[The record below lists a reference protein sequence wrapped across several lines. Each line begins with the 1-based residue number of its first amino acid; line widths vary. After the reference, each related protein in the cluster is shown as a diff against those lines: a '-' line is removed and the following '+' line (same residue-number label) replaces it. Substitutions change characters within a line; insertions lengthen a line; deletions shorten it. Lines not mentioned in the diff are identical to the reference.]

1 MPTPIRTALCSFGM
15 SGRVFHGPLLSVHP
29 DFELVSVWQRSKS
42 DAAEAYPGIRI
53 ERSLQ
58 ALLGDDKIDLVI
70 VNTPGHT
77 HFDFALKALE
87 AGKHVIVE
95 KAFTST
101 VEEADELIRLAKN
114 KGLLLSVF
122 QNRRW
127 DSDFLSV
134 KQVIDSGELGRM
146 VEYEVRY
153 DRYRTEIKDS
163 WKEVEG
169 PGNGIMYNLG
179 SHIID
184 QVLVL
189 FGLPKWIWA
198 DLDIQRTGG
207 KVADH
212 FQIVMGYPDK
222 KVNLGARYL
231 SLAPQPKYKIWGELG
246 SYIKY
251 GEDPQ
256 EAALASGKAPN
267 EEEWGKEDPSAWG
280 EVTTAHG
287 ADRRIR
293 KIESPAGNYLRFYD
307 QISAVMRGQQSEYV
321 TAEQARDV
329 IRIIRLAYHSDKE
342 GRRIEL

>member
-1 MPTPIRTALCSFGM
+1 MLTPIRTALCSFGM
-15 SGRVFHGPLLSVHP
+15 SGRVFQGPLLSVHP

-53 ERSLQ
+53 VRSLE
-58 ALLGDDKIDLVI
+58 ALLADEEIDLVV

-101 VEEADELIRLAKN
+101 VEEADELIRVAN
-114 KGLLLSVF
+114 SKGLLLSVF

-127 DSDFLSV
+127 DCDFLSV
-134 KQVIDSGELGRM
+134 KEVIDSEELGRL

-153 DRYRTEIKDS
+153 DRYRTEIADS
-163 WKEVEG
+163 WKEVEA
-169 PGNGIMYNLG
+169 PGNGILYNLG

-189 FGLPKWIWA
+189 FGLPQWVWA
-198 DLDIQRTGG
+198 DLCIQRTNG

-212 FQIVMGYPDK
+212 FQIVLGYPDK

-231 SLAPQPKYKIWGELG
+231 SLAAQPKYKIWGEKG

-256 EAALASGKAPN
+256 ENALASGRTPD
-267 EEEWGKEDPSAWG
+267 EGDWGKEEPSEWG
-280 EVTTAHG
+280 EITTAHG

-293 KIESPAGNYLRFYD
+293 KVESPAGNYLRYYD
-307 QISAVMRGQQSEYV
+307 QVSDVMTGKETEYV
-321 TAEQARDV
+321 TAEEARDV
-329 IRIIRLAYHSDKE
+329 IRIILSLIH
-342 GRRIEL
+342 I

>member
-1 MPTPIRTALCSFGM
+1 MSSRIRTALCSFGM
-15 SGRVFHGPLLSVHP
+15 SGRVFHGPLLTTHP
-29 DFELVSVWQRSKS
+29 GFELVSVWQRSKS
-42 DAAEAYPGIRI
+42 DAADKYPGIRV
-53 ERSLQ
+53 ERSLE
-58 ALLGDDKIDLVI
+58 ALLADESIDLVV

-101 VEEADELIRLAKN
+101 VEEADELIRVAN
-114 KGLLLSVF
+114 SNGLLLSVF

-127 DSDFLSV
+127 DCDFLSV
-134 KQVIDSGELGRM
+134 KQVLDSGELGRM

-153 DRYRTEIKDS
+153 DRYRTEVVDS

-169 PGNGIMYNLG
+169 LGNGILYNLG

-189 FGLPKWIWA
+189 FGLPQWVWA
-198 DLDIQRTGG
+198 DLGIQRTDG

-231 SLAPQPKYKIWGELG
+231 SLAPQPKYKIWGEQG
-246 SYIKY
+246 SYIKS

-256 EAALASGKAPN
+256 EAALASGRTPDEGGWGQ
-267 EEEWGKEDPSAWG
+267 EEPSAWG

-287 ADRRIR
+287 ASRRIR
-293 KIESPAGNYLRFYD
+293 KIESPVGNYLRYYD
-307 QISAVMRGQQSEYV
+307 QISAVIGGEETEYV

-329 IRIIRLAYHSDKE
+329 IRIICLAMASAKDKE
-342 GRRIEL
+342 VKYL